1 MQRTN
6 INRKTDKIVRKT
18 KERVEECE
26 GLEEAK
32 MQFTDDEILL
42 IEKSRSRRSRFREL
56 GSRFGSKLNVCER
69 TQKMKTK

>member
-1 MQRTN
+1 
-6 INRKTDKIVRKT
+6 
-18 KERVEECE
+18 
-26 GLEEAK
+26 

-69 TQKMKTK
+69 TQKMKTKSIKIK